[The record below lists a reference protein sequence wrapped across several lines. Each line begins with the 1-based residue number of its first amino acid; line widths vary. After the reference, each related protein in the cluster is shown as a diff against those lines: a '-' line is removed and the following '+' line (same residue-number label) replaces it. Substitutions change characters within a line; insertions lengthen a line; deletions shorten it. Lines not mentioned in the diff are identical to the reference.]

1 MRKAL
6 FILGILNDNDLEWLL
21 TTGRR
26 ETVAAGTTLVQEGRA
41 VEAIYIVLEGAF
53 GVTIGAKDEQEIAR
67 LLSGEIVGEI
77 SFVDAR
83 PPSATVKAVEN
94 SLVLSVPRRQL
105 ATKLEQDTAFA
116 ARFYQALAVF
126 LADRLRS
133 LTSRLGYGTTTAL
146 DEDTEYEDELAPNV
160 LDNVSLAGA
169 RFDWMLR
176 RLRGE

>member
-1 MRKAL
+1 
-6 FILGILNDNDLEWLL
+6 LL
-21 TTGRR
+21 TVGRR
-26 ETVAAGTTLVQEGRA
+26 ETILAGTVLIQEGDP

-77 SFVDAR
+77 SFVDSR
-83 PPSATVKAVEN
+83 PPSATVKAVES

-105 ATKLEQDTAFA
+105 AAKLEQDTAFA
-116 ARFYQALAVF
+116 SRFYQALAVF

-133 LTSRLGYGTTTAL
+133 LTSRLGYGAVASL

-176 RLRGE
+176 RLRGEGGAQR

>member
-26 ETVAAGTTLVQEGRA
+26 ETVATGTVLIQEGHA
-41 VEAIYIVLEGAF
+41 VEAIYIVLEGTF
-53 GVTIGAKDEQEIAR
+53 GVTVGATDGQEIAR

-105 ATKLEQDTAFA
+105 AAKLEQDTAFA

-133 LTSRLGYGTTTAL
+133 LTSRLGYGAAAL